1 MNETMVHHEG
11 FAARSQKVLQVAKE
25 LYLGKPDWVTFFREM
40 LGING
45 AARTVFPTQEDYL
58 QFEQSPEFQ
67 EIQQMLMSL
76 RNRKIPGNGNNE
88 PTRVI
93 TVRLPESLH
102 EALKQEATD
111 HKTSMNKLCISKL
124 LQVLSDAEKS
134 ASSPA
139 VPSVPVV
146 SGLSKPPVP
155 APSRAIPP
163 VPKPST
169 PVSPVPKPSTPSFRS
184 TYNPDNRF

>member
-1 MNETMVHHEG
+1 MNETMVHQEG
-11 FAARSQKVLQVAKE
+11 FTARRQKVLQVAKE
-25 LYLGKPDWVTFFREM
+25 LFLGKPDWVTFFRET

-45 AARTVFPTQEDYL
+45 AARTVFPTQDDYL
-58 QFEQSPEFQ
+58 QFEQSPEFS
-67 EIQQMLMSL
+67 EIQQMLVSL

-124 LQVLSDAEKS
+124 LQVLSDAEKN
-134 ASSPA
+134 SPA
-139 VPSVPVV
+139 GPAPVSLV
-146 SGLSKPPVP
+146 MSKPKPPVP
-155 APSRAIPP
+155 APSRVVPPVPKPSATVTP

-169 PVSPVPKPSTPSFRS
+169 PNFRS